1 MFRSLSSYAYLFRL
15 VYASSL
21 RGSPKVT
28 RRRFR
33 CPAAAQTLRET
44 IEAAIIVSVLLGLV
58 ESLVHDKAANAE
70 KDAVERLGDDEKK
83 KIIRRMRMQI
93 WAGAIVGKS
102 TRAHFTF
109 FGLPR

>member
-1 MFRSLSSYAYLFRL
+1 M
-15 VYASSL
+15 
-21 RGSPKVT
+21 
-28 RRRFR
+28 
-33 CPAAAQTLRET
+33 
-44 IEAAIIVSVLLGLV
+44 
-58 ESLVHDKAANAE
+58 HDKAANAE

-102 TRAHFTF
+102 TRVHRTL